1 MAGLPCKL
9 TAQLAFKAGGD
20 VFHHLLAN
28 RPKHLSNV
36 SPGKIQGCDLH
47 QGEFGKNGSIIQWS
61 YTLDGKQQIAKEMIQ
76 DINLEKKQ
84 ISFKMVEGDLMEL
97 HKNMIITMHV
107 ETKGGVDFVTW
118 TIEYELHSEENPHPL
133 SFLNFLIEFTKDVE
147 THIFG

>member
-47 QGEFGKNGSIIQWS
+47 QGEFGNNGSIIQWS
-61 YTLDGKQQIAKEMIQ
+61 YTLDGKQQIAKQMLQ
-76 DINLEKKQ
+76 DID
-84 ISFKMVEGDLMEL
+84 IMVEGDLMEL
-97 HKNMIITMHV
+97 YKNMIITMHV
-107 ETKGGVDFVTW
+107 ETKGGVDFITW
-118 TIEYELHSEENPHPL
+118 TIEYELLSADNPHPL
-133 SFLNFLIEFTKDVE
+133 SLLNFFFEFTKDVE